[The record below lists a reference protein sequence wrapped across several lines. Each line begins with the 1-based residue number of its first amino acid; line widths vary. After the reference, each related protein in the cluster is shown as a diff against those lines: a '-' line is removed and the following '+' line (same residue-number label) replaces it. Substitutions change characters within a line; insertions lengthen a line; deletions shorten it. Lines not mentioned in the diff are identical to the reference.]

1 MPLNQGTQFSARVLE
16 IIIIIIIVIK
26 ILEKSVKLNVHF
38 TTTTFAKSKSNFTA
52 GFNEANSI
60 KEKLI
65 LIVFN

>member
-16 IIIIIIIVIK
+16 IIIIIIVIK